1 METSYQFS
9 VINLQKRDEIRQV
22 FKQPYGAV
30 RRKRLPGFTAALPLR
45 QSGQSSSSKLAMG
58 SWINDCAS
66 TSKSIFPPLRSISAP
81 AATTRAPASST
92 TRMASCVEHM
102 LVWSQREAAAQR
114 HHAAGIAFHKECR
127 RSPTGRILRLR
138 QRSSYFLSDD

>member
-58 SWINDCAS
+58 SWISDCAS

-81 AATTRAPASST
+81 AATTRPPASST
-92 TRMASCVEHM
+92 TRLPSC
-102 LVWSQREAAAQR
+102 LQPPPAPPPPP
-114 HHAAGIAFHKECR
+114 
-127 RSPTGRILRLR
+127 PT
-138 QRSSYFLSDD
+138 SYPPPHRDTPPPP